1 MFLLPVVALV
11 IGVLLSGLVM
21 SVKFR
26 PDKCNLKFSWKG
38 SVYMGMMTTL
48 YLAGIDVFGREKL
61 IRRLAK
67 LNGGRVLI
75 IGDTSQA

>member
-11 IGVLLSGLVM
+11 IGVLLSGLIM

-26 PDKCNLKFSWKG
+26 PGKCNNKFSWKG

-75 IGDTSQA
+75 IGDMSEA

>member
-1 MFLLPVVALV
+1 
-11 IGVLLSGLVM
+11 M

-75 IGDTSQA
+75 IGDTSEA